1 MLQPTIRKR
10 ILGIALGLIF
20 LMAITSAL
28 SMVMTRK
35 IAHQLDEFSSKY
47 VEAYGHL
54 ARMNI
59 RSLEQALALRRLMIS
74 RMQSP
79 PDEPAMADQ
88 RKIYEAK
95 GQEIEQEAQAAR
107 ALINAIID
115 DTSTA
120 SDNARLGRIDDRIER
135 VTSDLHRY
143 LGEEYK
149 RLLMLLEAGNIAEA
163 RVSVARTDALRD
175 DLNQRIEVIRTDML
189 ALVRGDAVMTMR
201 DQQTAI
207 VISVVLTLLAGI
219 LGLIFSLFI
228 STGITGPVRR
238 LLEGTRAVEAG
249 RLDGSIDVTTRD
261 EIGQLTTA
269 FNNMVEQ
276 LRHKER
282 LRETF
287 GRYVDPRVVEG
298 LIDRQSLTASDGER
312 RVMTVLFCDMKGFT
326 SLSEGMTPQGLVKVM
341 NHYLSTMS
349 GPIRSH
355 RGIIDKYI
363 GDAIMA
369 YWGPPFTEHSEQAR
383 LACLAAVEM
392 ADRGAALRTE
402 LPELLG
408 VRTVPSDCDVRIGV
422 ATGEVLVGSIG
433 SEFMMSYT
441 VMGDAVNLASRLEN
455 ANKIYGS
462 HSLASEPAIAA
473 AGDAVE
479 VREID
484 RLVVVGQTKPEAVF
498 EIMGR
503 KGELGE
509 KLLALRE
516 RYAEGLA
523 AYRARR
529 WDEARQAFRAA
540 LEAVPGDGPSL
551 ALAQRVEDFQANPPP
566 PIGMARGVSIRSDRQ
581 RRLGRAYAARYS
593 STMSQN
599 ACGAC
604 SNIGCVVPGII
615 SVREP
620 CTFAASACST
630 FGSVPLVLA
639 PPMNNVG
646 VLIAS
651 ASALENGGRW
661 SRIWPI
667 SVVALS
673 RRSCFGVAG
682 SRFQAPGPSSAS
694 MKICRPPSMSP
705 LAITSAEAAIR
716 AASGEGPGL

>member
-1 MLQPTIRKR
+1 MLRPTIRKR

-28 SMVMTRK
+28 STVMTRK
-35 IAHQLDEFSSKY
+35 IAHQLDEFSGRY

-54 ARMNI
+54 ARMDI

-79 PDEPAMADQ
+79 PDEPSMADQ

-95 GQEIEQEAQAAR
+95 GQEIEREAQAAR

-115 DTSTA
+115 DSSTA

-135 VTSDLHRY
+135 VISDLHRY

-149 RLLMLLEAGNIAEA
+149 RLLMLLEAGDIPEA
-163 RVSVARTDALRD
+163 RASLARTDALRD

-201 DQQTAI
+201 DQKTAI
-207 VISVVLTLLAGI
+207 IISVVLTLLASI

-228 STGITGPVRR
+228 STGITGPVQR
-238 LLEGTRAVEAG
+238 LLDGTRAVEAG

-261 EIGQLTTA
+261 EIGQLTLA

-298 LIDRQSLTASDGER
+298 LIDRQSPVASDGER

-326 SLSEGMTPQGLVKVM
+326 RLSEGMTPQGLVKVM

-441 VMGDAVNLASRLEN
+441 VMGDAVNLASRLEG

-462 HSLASEPAIAA
+462 HSLASGPAIEA
-473 AGDAVE
+473 AGDAIE
-479 VREID
+479 AREID
-484 RLVVVGQTKPEAVF
+484 RVVVAGQSHSETVF

-516 RYAEGLA
+516 RYAEGLD

-529 WDEARQAFRAA
+529 WDDARQAFSAA

-551 ALAQRVEDFQANPPP
+551 ALARRVEDFQANPPP
-566 PIGMARGVSIRSDRQ
+566 ADWDGAW
-581 RRLGRAYAARYS
+581 RLD
-593 STMSQN
+593 Q
-599 ACGAC
+599 
-604 SNIGCVVPGII
+604 
-615 SVREP
+615 
-620 CTFAASACST
+620 
-630 FGSVPLVLA
+630 
-639 PPMNNVG
+639 
-646 VLIAS
+646 
-651 ASALENGGRW
+651 
-661 SRIWPI
+661 
-667 SVVALS
+667 
-673 RRSCFGVAG
+673 
-682 SRFQAPGPSSAS
+682 
-694 MKICRPPSMSP
+694 K
-705 LAITSAEAAIR
+705 
-716 AASGEGPGL
+716 

>member
-1 MLQPTIRKR
+1 MAVISDQTSVLRPTIRKR
-10 ILGIALGLIF
+10 ILGIAIGLIF
-20 LMAITSAL
+20 LMAITSVL
-28 SMVMTRK
+28 STVMTRK

-54 ARMNI
+54 ARMHI
-59 RSLEQALALRRLMIS
+59 RSLEQALALRRMVIAK
-74 RMQSP
+74 MQSP
-79 PDEPAMADQ
+79 PDEAGFMDRQKAYEAMA
-88 RKIYEAK
+88 K
-95 GQEIEQEAQAAR
+95 EIEQEAQAAR
-107 ALINAIID
+107 TLINAIID
-115 DTSTA
+115 DPSTE
-120 SDNARLGRIDDRIER
+120 SDNARLGRIDDRIEN
-135 VTSDLHRY
+135 VTSDLGRY

-149 RLLMLLEAGNIAEA
+149 RLLPLLEARNFAEA
-163 RVSVARTDALRD
+163 RASLARSDTLRD
-175 DLNQRIEVIRTDML
+175 EFNRKVDEIGTDML
-189 ALVRGDAVMTMR
+189 TQVRADARITMR

-207 VISVVLTLLAGI
+207 VISVILTVLASV
-219 LGLIFSLFI
+219 LGLLFSFFV
-228 STGITGPVRR
+228 STGITRPVRR

-298 LIDRQSLTASDGER
+298 LIARQSQTASDGER

-349 GPIRSH
+349 GPIRGH

-369 YWGPPFTEHSEQAR
+369 YWGPPFTEHDEQAR

-392 ADRGAALRTE
+392 ADRGTALRTE

-408 VRTVPSDCDVRIGV
+408 VRTVPSDCEVRIGI

-462 HSLASEPAIAA
+462 HSLASEAAIIA

-479 VREID
+479 SREID
-484 RLVVVGQTKPEAVF
+484 RLIVVGQTHPEAVF
-498 EIMGR
+498 EIIGR
-503 KGELGE
+503 AGELTE
-509 KLLALRE
+509 KQLDLLA

-523 AYRARR
+523 AYRARS
-529 WDEARQAFRAA
+529 WDEARRAFQAA
-540 LEAVPGDGPSL
+540 LEAVPGDGPSM
-551 ALAQRVEDFQANPPP
+551 AMAQRVENFQANPPP
-566 PIGMARGVSIRSDRQ
+566 ADWDGSW
-581 RRLGRAYAARYS
+581 RLD
-593 STMSQN
+593 Q
-599 ACGAC
+599 
-604 SNIGCVVPGII
+604 
-615 SVREP
+615 
-620 CTFAASACST
+620 
-630 FGSVPLVLA
+630 
-639 PPMNNVG
+639 
-646 VLIAS
+646 
-651 ASALENGGRW
+651 
-661 SRIWPI
+661 
-667 SVVALS
+667 
-673 RRSCFGVAG
+673 
-682 SRFQAPGPSSAS
+682 
-694 MKICRPPSMSP
+694 K
-705 LAITSAEAAIR
+705 
-716 AASGEGPGL
+716 

>member
-1 MLQPTIRKR
+1 MLYRSEPPAGSADLSSLFHSVFPIMALTLESLSMLRPTIRKR

-28 SMVMTRK
+28 STVMTRR
-35 IAHQLDEFSSKY
+35 IAHQLDEFSGKY

-54 ARMNI
+54 ARVNI
-59 RSLEQALALRRLMIS
+59 RSVEQALALRRLMIAK
-74 RMQSP
+74 MQSS
-79 PDEPAMADQ
+79 PDESAMADQ

-95 GQEIEQEAQAAR
+95 GQEINQEAQSAR
-107 ALINAIID
+107 ALINAIIA

-120 SDNARLGRIDDRIER
+120 SDNARLGRLDDQIER
-135 VTSDLHRY
+135 ATSDLQRY
-143 LGEEYK
+143 IGEEYK
-149 RLLMLLEAGNIAEA
+149 RLLQLIEAGNIAEA
-163 RVSVARTDALRD
+163 RASLSRSDTLRD
-175 DLNQRIEVIRTDML
+175 ELDERFEGIRSDML
-189 ALVRGDAVMTMR
+189 ALVRGDALMTMR
-201 DQQTAI
+201 DQSTAI
-207 VISVVLTLLAGI
+207 LISVILTLLAGI
-219 LGLIFSLFI
+219 LGLMFSLFI

-261 EIGQLTTA
+261 EIGQLTGA
-269 FNNMVEQ
+269 FNRMVEQ

-298 LIDRQSLTASDGER
+298 LIERQSQTASDGER

-326 SLSEGMTPQGLVKVM
+326 RLSEGMTPQGLVKVM

-402 LPELLG
+402 LPELIG
-408 VRTVPSDCDVRIGV
+408 VRTVPSDCEVRIGI

-462 HSLASEPAIAA
+462 HSLASEAAIVA
-473 AGDAVE
+473 AGDAIE
-479 VREID
+479 SREID
-484 RLVVVGQTKPEAVF
+484 RIIVVGQTHSEKVF
-498 EIMGR
+498 EIVGR
-503 KGELGE
+503 AGELTE
-509 KLLALRE
+509 KQLALLA

-529 WDEARQAFRAA
+529 WDDARRAFQAA
-540 LEAVPGDGPSL
+540 LEAVPGDGPSM
-551 ALAQRVEDFQANPPP
+551 ALAERVEKFRANPPP
-566 PIGMARGVSIRSDRQ
+566 ANWD
-581 RRLGRAYAARYS
+581 
-593 STMSQN
+593 
-599 ACGAC
+599 
-604 SNIGCVVPGII
+604 
-615 SVREP
+615 
-620 CTFAASACST
+620 
-630 FGSVPLVLA
+630 
-639 PPMNNVG
+639 
-646 VLIAS
+646 
-651 ASALENGGRW
+651 
-661 SRIWPI
+661 
-667 SVVALS
+667 
-673 RRSCFGVAG
+673 
-682 SRFQAPGPSSAS
+682 
-694 MKICRPPSMSP
+694 
-705 LAITSAEAAIR
+705 
-716 AASGEGPGL
+716 GEWQLDQK

>member
-1 MLQPTIRKR
+1 MTVLLDQASMLRPTIRKR
-10 ILGIALGLIF
+10 ILGIAIGLIF

-28 SMVMTRK
+28 STVMTRK
-35 IAHQLDEFSSKY
+35 IAHQLDEFSGKY

-59 RSLEQALALRRLMIS
+59 RSLEQALALRRIVIG

-79 PDEPAMADQ
+79 PDMAFSADQ
-88 RKIYEAK
+88 RKVYEAK

-115 DTSTA
+115 DVSTE

-135 VTSDLHRY
+135 VTSDLRRY

-149 RLLMLLEAGNIAEA
+149 RLLSLLDAGNFAEA
-163 RVSVARTDALRD
+163 RASLARTDTLRD
-175 DLNQRIEVIRTDML
+175 ELNQRIEDIRRDML
-189 ALVRGDAVMTMR
+189 TQVRSDAVATMR
-201 DQQTAI
+201 DQKTAI

-219 LGLIFSLFI
+219 LGLMFSFFI

-238 LLEGTRAVEAG
+238 LLDGTRAVEAG

-261 EIGQLTTA
+261 EIGQLTAA
-269 FNNMVEQ
+269 FNKMVEQ
-276 LRHKER
+276 LRHKEL

-298 LIDRQSLTASDGER
+298 LIDPQSLAASSGER

-369 YWGPPFTEHSEQAR
+369 YWGPPFTEHGEQAR

-392 ADRGAALRTE
+392 ADRGTALRTE

-408 VRTVPSDCDVRIGV
+408 VRTVPSDCEVRIGI

-455 ANKIYGS
+455 ANKFYGS
-462 HSLASEPAIAA
+462 HSLASEAAITA
-473 AGDAVE
+473 AGDAIE
-479 VREID
+479 AREID
-484 RLVVVGQTKPEAVF
+484 RLVVAGQTRPETVF
-498 EIMGR
+498 EIIGR
-503 KGELGE
+503 AGELTE
-509 KLLALRE
+509 QQQVLLG

-529 WDEARQAFRAA
+529 WDEARRAFQAA
-540 LEAVPGDGPSL
+540 LEAVPGDGPSM
-551 ALAQRVEDFQANPPP
+551 AMAQRVENFQANPPP
-566 PIGMARGVSIRSDRQ
+566 AEWDGSW
-581 RRLGRAYAARYS
+581 RLD
-593 STMSQN
+593 Q
-599 ACGAC
+599 
-604 SNIGCVVPGII
+604 
-615 SVREP
+615 
-620 CTFAASACST
+620 
-630 FGSVPLVLA
+630 
-639 PPMNNVG
+639 
-646 VLIAS
+646 
-651 ASALENGGRW
+651 
-661 SRIWPI
+661 
-667 SVVALS
+667 
-673 RRSCFGVAG
+673 
-682 SRFQAPGPSSAS
+682 
-694 MKICRPPSMSP
+694 K
-705 LAITSAEAAIR
+705 
-716 AASGEGPGL
+716 

>member
-1 MLQPTIRKR
+1 MTVLLDQTSMLRPTIRKR
-10 ILGIALGLIF
+10 ILGIAIGLIF

-28 SMVMTRK
+28 STVMTRK

-59 RSLEQALALRRLMIS
+59 RSLEQALALRRIVIG

-79 PDEPAMADQ
+79 PDMAFSADQ
-88 RKIYEAK
+88 RKVYEAK

-115 DTSTA
+115 DVSTE

-135 VTSDLHRY
+135 VTSDIRRY

-149 RLLMLLEAGNIAEA
+149 RLLSLLDAGNFAEA
-163 RVSVARTDALRD
+163 RASLARTDTLRD
-175 DLNQRIEVIRTDML
+175 ELNQRIEDIRTDML
-189 ALVRGDAVMTMR
+189 AQVRSDAVMTMR
-201 DQQTAI
+201 DQKTAI

-219 LGLIFSLFI
+219 LGLMFSLFI

-276 LRHKER
+276 LRHKEH

-298 LIDRQSLTASDGER
+298 LIDPQSLAASSGER
-312 RVMTVLFCDMKGFT
+312 RVMTVLFCDMQGFT
-326 SLSEGMTPQGLVKVM
+326 SLSEGTTPQGLVKVM

-392 ADRGAALRTE
+392 ADRGTALRTE

-408 VRTVPSDCDVRIGV
+408 VRTVPSDCEVRIGI

-455 ANKIYGS
+455 ANKFYGS
-462 HSLASEPAIAA
+462 HSLASEAAITA
-473 AGDAVE
+473 AGDAIE
-479 VREID
+479 AREID
-484 RLVVVGQTKPEAVF
+484 RLVVAGQTRPETVF
-498 EIMGR
+498 EIIGR
-503 KGELGE
+503 AGELTE
-509 KLLALRE
+509 QQQVLLG

-529 WDEARQAFRAA
+529 WDEARRAFQAA
-540 LEAVPGDGPSL
+540 LEAVPGDGPSM
-551 ALAQRVEDFQANPPP
+551 AMAQRVENFQANPPP
-566 PIGMARGVSIRSDRQ
+566 AEWDGSW
-581 RRLGRAYAARYS
+581 RLD
-593 STMSQN
+593 Q
-599 ACGAC
+599 
-604 SNIGCVVPGII
+604 
-615 SVREP
+615 
-620 CTFAASACST
+620 
-630 FGSVPLVLA
+630 
-639 PPMNNVG
+639 
-646 VLIAS
+646 
-651 ASALENGGRW
+651 
-661 SRIWPI
+661 
-667 SVVALS
+667 
-673 RRSCFGVAG
+673 
-682 SRFQAPGPSSAS
+682 
-694 MKICRPPSMSP
+694 K
-705 LAITSAEAAIR
+705 
-716 AASGEGPGL
+716 